1 MVAQG
6 ATKSR
11 GSSRGFIAL
20 MVVGYCLGLFV
31 SSPASGQCPPS
42 HYREGQVWE
51 NTVSSVF
58 MTISI
63 PLSEFAPNRMVCL
76 AKVFERRYGSRKDVA
91 IMIFS
96 SRDSAVRYTPT
107 PPDYAPANGPTKQ
120 RNQSLTFWL
129 SQLHGFYH
137 YD

>member
-1 MVAQG
+1 
-6 ATKSR
+6 
-11 GSSRGFIAL
+11 

-107 PPDYAPANGPTKQ
+107 PRTTHLRMGRRSSVTRALRFGSVSCTAFITMMPTGTT
-120 RNQSLTFWL
+120 NI
-129 SQLHGFYH
+129 
-137 YD
+137 